1 MEEKEIEV
9 SIFEWSSTRTTL
21 SIYEFNFSK
30 VFKHRIDAENW
41 ANSVF
46 KKVKFKTEE
55 FS

>member
-9 SIFEWSSTRTTL
+9 SILEWNSTRTTL
-21 SIYEFNFSK
+21 TINEFNFSK
-30 VFKHRIDAENW
+30 VFKHIIDAENW